1 MLRAVGEIGGN
12 PKAIAPIDQEVD
24 GQRGRARAVVLI
36 HLVEEFRFQL
46 AVEGVDADIDNFAFT

>member
-1 MLRAVGEIGGN
+1 
-12 PKAIAPIDQEVD
+12 
-24 GQRGRARAVVLI
+24 LI